1 MTRNRLRAVLDPC
14 FHSDVMVEDILDLI
28 MPVVE
33 AERRA
38 AAEAMRER
46 CRLIAEEEMDGYT
59 KQSNPGYL
67 EARNIAKRIDELPLD
82 TPDDGRG

>member
-1 MTRNRLRAVLDPC
+1 MNELITIIKPY
-14 FHSDVMVEDILDLI
+14 VESIDTAILTQLERYI
-28 MPVVE
+28 E
-33 AERRA
+33 HERRS

-82 TPDDGRG
+82 SDGEA